1 MREQKGL
8 NATSFKQRAS
18 LPPEEQ
24 EFTTSWHHVGSRS
37 GMHSEHNPYITTTR
51 SRYHAPIQNDSYVEI
66 DEERQERYTRPPSR
80 TSARRYDL
88 TPWSREERRTEE
100 LKRPGKHPLFYIGIS
115 MLVMVAFL
123 TAYIIIPPTLQK
135 WSDDRTYGYP
145 RTFQVDANVGH
156 GDSNFP
162 VSHFI
167 ALNLNGRIEVI
178 EMPKGD
184 EGKLQPHLY
193 LIARLA
199 MQGSDLVPVTVSF
212 GDMNGDGK
220 PDMIVTFNG
229 TQWIWFNNG
238 TSFVPKV

>member
-1 MREQKGL
+1 MHPEDAPHVT
-8 NATSFKQRAS
+8 ATRA
-18 LPPEEQ
+18 
-24 EFTTSWHHVGSRS
+24 
-37 GMHSEHNPYITTTR
+37 
-51 SRYHAPIQNDSYVEI
+51 RYHAPAAQTYIEV
-66 DEERQERYTRPPSR
+66 DEEGEEVYTRPPSR

-88 TPWSREERRTEE
+88 APYAQREERWTEE
-100 LKRPGKHPLFYIGIS
+100 LPRQGKHPLFYIGIC
-115 MLVMVAFL
+115 LVIMTLFL
-123 TAYIIIPPTLQK
+123 TGFVLIPPALQK
-135 WSDDRTYGYP
+135 WSDDRVYGYP

-178 EMPKGD
+178 EIPQGD
-184 EGKLQPHLY
+184 AEKLQPHLY

-238 TSFVPKV
+238 NTFVPKL

>member
-1 MREQKGL
+1 MREQRGI
-8 NATSFKQRAS
+8 NANTFKRRAS
-18 LPPEEQ
+18 LPPEER
-24 EFTTSWHHVGSRS
+24 EYSASRYHAGTRS
-37 GMHSEHNPYITTTR
+37 GMHPEDRPYITTTQ
-51 SRYHAPIQNDSYVEI
+51 SYHAPTTENHFEI
-66 DEERQERYTRPPSR
+66 DEEGEEVSTRPPTR
-80 TSARRYDL
+80 TSTRRYDL
-88 TPWSREERRTEE
+88 APYAREERRTEE
-100 LKRPGKHPLFYIGIS
+100 LPRQGKHPLFYIGIC
-115 MLVMVAFL
+115 LVIMTLFL
-123 TAYIIIPPTLQK
+123 TGFVLIPPALQK

-178 EMPKGD
+178 EIPQGD
-184 EGKLQPHLY
+184 AEKLQPHLY

-220 PDMIVTFNG
+220 PDMLVTFNG

-238 TSFVPKV
+238 TQFVPKV

>member
-1 MREQKGL
+1 MREQRGI
-8 NATSFKQRAS
+8 NANTFKRRAS
-18 LPPEEQ
+18 LPPEEL
-24 EFTTSWHHVGSRS
+24 EFTASRHSVGSRS
-37 GMHSEHNPYITTTR
+37 GMHPEDRPYITSTH
-51 SRYHAPIQNDSYVEI
+51 SYHAPTTATYFEI
-66 DEERQERYTRPPSR
+66 DEEGEEVSTRPTSR
-80 TSARRYDL
+80 TSSRRYDL
-88 TPWSREERRTEE
+88 SPYNREERRTEE
-100 LKRPGKHPLFYIGIS
+100 LPRQGKHPLFYIGIC
-115 MLVMVAFL
+115 LVIMTLFL
-123 TAYIIIPPTLQK
+123 TGFVLIPPAMQK
-135 WSDDRTYGYP
+135 WNDDRIYGYP

-238 TSFVPKV
+238 TMFVPKV

>member
-1 MREQKGL
+1 MREQRGI
-8 NATSFKQRAS
+8 NANTFKRRAS
-18 LPPEEQ
+18 LPPEER
-24 EFTTSWHHVGSRS
+24 EYTASRYRVGTRA
-37 GMHSEHNPYITTTR
+37 GMHPEDNPYITTHNC
-51 SRYHAPIQNDSYVEI
+51 YHAPTTNSYVEI
-66 DEERQERYTRPPSR
+66 DEEGEEVSTRPPSR
-80 TSARRYDL
+80 SSARRYDL
-88 TPWSREERRTEE
+88 SPYNREERRTEE
-100 LKRPGKHPLFYIGIS
+100 LPWQGKHPLFYIGIC
-115 MLVMVAFL
+115 LVIMTLFL
-123 TAYIIIPPTLQK
+123 TGFVLIPPALQK
-135 WSDDRTYGYP
+135 WSDDRVYGYP

-178 EMPKGD
+178 EIPQGD
-184 EGKLQPHLY
+184 AEKLQPHLY

-220 PDMIVTFNG
+220 PDMLVTFNG

-238 TSFVPKV
+238 TQFVPKV